1 MHQWIFDIRS
11 RRFFLLVLIFVFVT
25 LLVFT
30 KVTEPIDNS
39 IENRTQSI
47 GGNYYLDYAMHIF
60 SEIGSVFYMMI
71 FCLMLLIIRKT
82 RRLGLVL
89 ILAVLAGT
97 IASGYLKLTMDR
109 ERSTLQFLGTPFP
122 IKAEPDT
129 SVFGIGSYPSG
140 HATRAAAFA
149 FVVGF
154 ALSNRFP
161 RGCYLLWIFPV
172 VVSTSRVFILEHFPM
187 DVIGGTILGII
198 IANVVSKKL
207 KLHLIFENQKPS

>member
-25 LLVFT
+25 SLVYT
-30 KVTEPIDNS
+30 KITEQIDNG
-39 IENRTQSI
+39 IETRAQSI
-47 GGNYYLDYAMHIF
+47 GGNYYLDYTMQIF
-60 SEIGSVFYMMI
+60 SEIGSVFYMLI
-71 FCLMLLIIRKT
+71 FCIILFIKKKT

-89 ILAVLAGT
+89 ILAVLTGT
-97 IASGYLKLTMDR
+97 ITSGYLKWALDR
-109 ERSTLQFLGTPFP
+109 ERPSLQFLGTPFP
-122 IKAEPDT
+122 IKPEPDT
-129 SVFGIGSYPSG
+129 SVFGVGSYPSG

-154 ALSNRFP
+154 ALSGRFP

-172 VVSTSRVFILEHFPM
+172 VVSTSRVFILQHFPM

-198 IANVVSKKL
+198 IADVVSKKL
-207 KLHLIFENQKPS
+207 KLHLIFEESKA

>member
-25 LLVFT
+25 ILVYA

-39 IENRTQSI
+39 IETRAQSI
-47 GGNYYLDYAMHIF
+47 GGNYYFDYAMFIF
-60 SEIGSVFYMMI
+60 SEIGSVFYMLI
-71 FCLMLLIIRKT
+71 FCIILFIKKKT

-97 IASGYLKLTMDR
+97 ITSGYLKWALDR
-109 ERSTLQFLGTPFP
+109 ERPSLQFLGTPFP
-122 IKAEPDT
+122 IKPEPDT
-129 SVFGIGSYPSG
+129 SVFGVGSYPSG

-154 ALSNRFP
+154 ALSGRFP

-172 VVSTSRVFILEHFPM
+172 VVSTSRVFILQHFPM

-198 IANVVSKKL
+198 IADVVSKKL
-207 KLHLIFENQKPS
+207 KLHLIFGESKA

>member
-25 LLVFT
+25 SLVYT
-30 KVTEPIDNS
+30 KITEPIDNG
-39 IENRTQSI
+39 IETSAQSI
-47 GGNYYLDYAMHIF
+47 GGNYYLDYTMQIF
-60 SEIGSVFYMMI
+60 SEIGSVFYMLI
-71 FCLMLLIIRKT
+71 FCIILFIKKKT

-97 IASGYLKLTMDR
+97 ITSGYLKWALDR
-109 ERSTLQFLGTPFP
+109 ERPSLQFLGTPFP
-122 IKAEPDT
+122 IKPEPDT
-129 SVFGIGSYPSG
+129 SVFGVGSYPSG

-154 ALSNRFP
+154 ALSGRFP
-161 RGCYLLWIFPV
+161 KGCYLLWIFPA
-172 VVSTSRVFILEHFPM
+172 VVSTSRVFILQHFPM

-198 IANVVSKKL
+198 IADAVSKRL
-207 KLHLIFENQKPS
+207 KLHLIFEESKA

>member
-1 MHQWIFDIRS
+1 VLATI
-11 RRFFLLVLIFVFVT
+11 LVY
-25 LLVFT
+25 T
-30 KVTEPIDNS
+30 KVTEPLDNS
-39 IENRTQSI
+39 IETSAQSI
-47 GGNYYLDYAMHIF
+47 GGNYYLDYTMQIF

-71 FCLMLLIIRKT
+71 FCLMLLIIKKT

-97 IASGYLKLTMDR
+97 IASGYLKLTLDR
-109 ERSTLQFLGTPFP
+109 ERPSLQFQGTPFP
-122 IKAEPDT
+122 IKPEPDT

-154 ALSNRFP
+154 ALSGRFP

-187 DVIGGTILGII
+187 DVVGGTILGII
-198 IANVVSKKL
+198 IADVVSKKL
-207 KLHLIFENQKPS
+207 KLHLIFENQKPN

>member
-1 MHQWIFDIRS
+1 MYQWIFDIRS
-11 RRFFLLVLIFVFVT
+11 RRFFLLVLIFVFAT
-25 LLVFT
+25 ILVYT

-39 IENRTQSI
+39 IETSAQSI
-47 GGNYYLDYAMHIF
+47 GGNYYLDYAMQIF

-71 FCLMLLIIRKT
+71 FCLMLLIIKKT

-89 ILAVLAGT
+89 ILAVLVGT
-97 IASGYLKLTMDR
+97 IASGYLKLTLDR
-109 ERSTLQFLGTPFP
+109 ERPSLQFQGTPFP
-122 IKAEPDT
+122 IKPEPDT

-154 ALSNRFP
+154 ALSGRFP

-207 KLHLIFENQKPS
+207 KLHLIFGESKA